1 MSGLTPQGFEALTT
15 EEVFEQIADQ
25 LRAQVDASVNV
36 GPDSILGHLVGILA
50 ERLGV
55 SWDLALSVYR
65 SAYPDSA
72 SGEAL
77 DQVCAITGVVRL
89 AATRSRAD
97 VIVTGTPGTIL
108 PAGRVVSVDG
118 TGARFRSLGEVTIG
132 EGGTAPMEMES
143 EALGPIVAVAGSL
156 TKIETPVSG
165 WASVTNPLDA
175 TPGRRMETDT
185 ELRLRREQLLR
196 ATGTGTLDAIRAGLL
211 EPAVPGV
218 SQVRVFEN
226 TTLVT
231 DVAGVPG
238 KSFEAIVEGGDA
250 QAIRERIWQLKPAG
264 ILAHGSETGDVV
276 DSLGFAHPVAFSRP
290 VYKDVWISV
299 EVETGDGFPLD
310 GVERIKAA
318 LAAKGRR
325 LLIGEDVIYTALF
338 PPVFSVPG
346 IVDVTALTIGLAES
360 PVGTSNIAVGD
371 RELARFDTSR
381 IVVVEA

>member
-1 MSGLTPQGFEALTT
+1 MSGLTPTGFEALT
-15 EEVFEQIADQ
+15 VEQVHDEIADQ

-36 GPDSILGHLVGILA
+36 GPDSWLGHLVGILA

-89 AATRSRAD
+89 AATRSKAE
-97 VIVTGTPGTIL
+97 VIATGTPGTVL
-108 PAGRVVSVDG
+108 AAGRVVSVDG
-118 TGARFRSLGEVTIG
+118 TGARFRSIGEVAIG

-175 TPGRRMETDT
+175 TPGRRMETDP

-211 EPAVPGV
+211 EPAVAGV

-231 DVAGVPG
+231 DAAGVPG
-238 KSFEAIVEGGDA
+238 KSFEAIVEGGDP
-250 QAIRERIWQLKPAG
+250 QAIREAIWRLKPAG
-264 ILAHGSETGDVV
+264 ILAHGSSPGDVV
-276 DSLGFAHPVAFSRP
+276 DSLGFAHEVAFSRP
-290 VYKDVWISV
+290 GYKDVHV
-299 EVETGDGFPLD
+299 ALTVTRGEGYPLD
-310 GVERIKAA
+310 GAERIKAA
-318 LAAKGRR
+318 LVAKKRA
-325 LLIGEDVIYTALF
+325 LGEDVIYPSLF
-338 PPVFSVPG
+338 APVFSVPG
-346 IVDVTALTIGLAES
+346 VVDVPSLKIGLTSS
-360 PVGTSNIAVGD
+360 PTGTANIAVGE